1 MRKQPTSARPD
12 GDIRLVTFEAPTL
25 QELREEVDEWIS
37 GEAGFQ
43 PISFSHAVRE
53 QRGGNL
59 MGAGKV
65 SVFTGTLLVKA
76 LG

>member
-1 MRKQPTSARPD
+1 MQKQPTSARPD
-12 GDIRLVTFEAPTL
+12 GGVRLVTFEAPTL
-25 QELREEVDEWIS
+25 QGLREEVDGWIS

-53 QRGGNL
+53 QRGGNP
-59 MGAGKV
+59 MGAGRIP
-65 SVFTGTLLVKA
+65 VFTGTLLVKA